1 MADKEKKTAAA
12 ADSAPADKPAKKKD
26 DKPSFIQRAI
36 AWLKTVRA
44 ECKKVTWAS
53 WESVR
58 SNSIVVIIT
67 SIVFAV
73 FLGVLDYAFGSSIN
87 GLSRLVSH
95 LAGN

>member
-1 MADKEKKTAAA
+1 MADKEKKTAETTAG
-12 ADSAPADKPAKKKD
+12 APAEKPAKKKD
-26 DKPSFIQRAI
+26 DKPSFFKRAI

-53 WESVR
+53 WDSIK

-73 FLGVLDYAFGSSIN
+73 FLGILDYAFSSAIL
-87 GLSRLVSH
+87 GLSRLF
-95 LAGN
+95 

>member
-1 MADKEKKTAAA
+1 MADKEKKTAETAA
-12 ADSAPADKPAKKKD
+12 QDKPAKKKD
-26 DKPSFIQRAI
+26 DKPSFFQRAI

-53 WESVR
+53 WDSVK

-73 FLGVLDYAFGSSIN
+73 FLGILDYAFSSAIL
-87 GLSRLVSH
+87 GLSRLF
-95 LAGN
+95 

>member
-1 MADKEKKTAAA
+1 MADNEKKTAVTTG
-12 ADSAPADKPAKKKD
+12 SAPAEKPAKKKD
-26 DKPSFIQRAI
+26 DKPSFFQRAI

-58 SNSIVVIIT
+58 SNSIVVIVT

-87 GLSRLVSH
+87 GLSRLVAH